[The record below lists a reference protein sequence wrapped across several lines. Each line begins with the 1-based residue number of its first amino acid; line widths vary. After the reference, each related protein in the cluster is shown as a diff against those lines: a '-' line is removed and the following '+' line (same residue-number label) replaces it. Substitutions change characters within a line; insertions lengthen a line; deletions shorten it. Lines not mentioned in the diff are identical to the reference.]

1 MHTLCLSLHP
11 LTAQLASHGSGVI
24 QGLFH
29 SSANK
34 SISICLPSQYS
45 IPGLRDSLLVVIVL
59 CCSLLEFLFSIGKV
73 ASAS

>member
-24 QGLFH
+24 QGLSH
-29 SSANK
+29 SFANK

-59 CCSLLEFLFSIGKV
+59 CSLLEFLFSIGRV